1 MRTESGD
8 NLKQVFV
15 FFLLVCLRK
24 NLNVFHKIQH
34 NSDGYLLFNSGFY
47 VMQHIKLFFY
57 WAFLALVLS
66 SSKEKTDFSDWVVT
80 STEILH

>member
-57 WAFLALVLS
+57 
-66 SSKEKTDFSDWVVT
+66 
-80 STEILH
+80 